1 MSGEVIHN
9 HAAFIWSVAD
19 LLRGVYKQSEYG
31 RVILPLTVLRR
42 LDCVLEP
49 TKADVL
55 ERLEELPV
63 TLRNREPLLEQAA
76 GQSFFNTSRH
86 TFATL
91 LGDPDNVAGN
101 LRNYIARFS
110 ESARDIVDKF
120 NFDVQIDR
128 LDDHNLLYLVVS
140 KFADI
145 DLSPETVSN
154 LEMGYLYE
162 ELIRKFSELSN
173 ETAGEHFTPREVIRL
188 MVNLLFVDDNELLT
202 RPGIVK
208 TLLDPACGTGGMLSV
223 AEDHLRRLNP
233 QARLK
238 VFGQEVNAETYATCR
253 ADMLI
258 KGQEASNIRFGNSFD
273 DDQHQGERFD
283 YLLANPPFGVEWK
296 MVAATIRDE
305 HAIQGFAGRFG
316 AGLPRINDGSFLFLQ
331 HMISKMKRPEEGGAR
346 LAIVF
351 NGSPQFT
358 GGAGSGESEIRR
370 WIIENDMLEAVVA
383 LPDQLFYNTGIS
395 TYFWVVTNRKA
406 PKRRGKVQLI
416 NARESFTKMRKSLGQ
431 KRKEV
436 SAAQIDEITRLY
448 GAFEEG
454 PRVKIFPNESFGFLR
469 ITVERPL
476 RLRWEITDHTL
487 AAVEADKKVAKL
499 GAQQREALLEK
510 LRTRHG
516 ATFATEKPA
525 RQVVQEALLSAG
537 TNKPPALVKAL
548 TDGLAVRDPEAPV
561 VTDRASDPKPD
572 PHLRD
577 YENVPLPNMRVTFEA
592 DPTARL
598 ETVEYRTVI
607 DDYMAQEV
615 LPYVSDAWHAPTKTK
630 IGYEIPL
637 TREFYAYTPPRPLA
651 DIDAELVVLIELL
664 RQRRV
669 APVSEELQCRE
680 ERTRAMRLRHVADIR
695 VSNVDKKTS
704 EGEIPVRLINYT
716 EVYYGD
722 RLVPELELMHATASR
737 SQLDSFRLC
746 PGDVVITKDSE
757 TPEDIGVA
765 AYVERSSDD
774 LVCGY
779 HLAIIRPIQGRID
792 GRFLYWAMC
801 SSNVARQLSSRATGI
816 TRFGL
821 RLDAIADVEIEVP
834 SLERQREIAD
844 YLDAEAARIDVSID
858 EMHKQI
864 GLSSE
869 YRHALITA
877 VSSGDLPSAEFLG

>member
-1 MSGEVIHN
+1 MSGEIINN

-91 LGDPDNVAGN
+91 LGDPNNVAGN

-110 ESARDIVDKF
+110 ESARDIVEKF

-128 LDDHNLLYLVVS
+128 LDAHNLLYLVVA

-202 RPGIVK
+202 RPGVVK

-296 MVAATIRDE
+296 MVADRIRDE
-305 HAIQGFAGRFG
+305 HAFQGFAGRFG

-351 NGSPQFT
+351 NGSPLFT

-370 WIIENDMLEAVVA
+370 WIIESDMLEAVVA

-406 PKRRGKVQLI
+406 PKRRGNVQLI
-416 NARESFTKMRKSLGQ
+416 DARESFIKTRKSLGQ
-431 KRKEV
+431 KRKEI
-436 SAAQIDEITRLY
+436 SAAQIDDIARLY

-454 PRVKIFPNESFGFLR
+454 LRVKFFPNESFGFLR
-469 ITVERPL
+469 ITVERPV

-487 AAVEADKKVAKL
+487 ATVEADNKVVKL
-499 GAQQREALLEK
+499 GAQQSAALLEK
-510 LRTRHG
+510 LRTNYS
-516 ATFATEKPA
+516 ATFASEKA
-525 RQVVQEALLSAG
+525 VRQVAQEALLSAG
-537 TNKPPALVKAL
+537 AGKPRALVNAV
-548 TDGLAVRDPEAPV
+548 TDGLAVQDPEAPV
-561 VTDRASDPKPD
+561 VTDRAGDPKSDPG
-572 PHLRD
+572 LRD
-577 YENVPLPNMRVTFEA
+577 YENVPLPKMRVTFEA

-598 ETVEYRTVI
+598 ETVEYRTAI

-615 LPYVSDAWHAPTKTK
+615 LPYVPDAWHDHTKTK
-630 IGYEIPL
+630 VGYVIPL
-637 TREFYAYTPPRPLA
+637 TRHFYNYRSPRPLA
-651 DIDAELVVLIELL
+651 ELDI
-664 RQRRV
+664 
-669 APVSEELQCRE
+669 
-680 ERTRAMRLRHVADIR
+680 
-695 VSNVDKKTS
+695 
-704 EGEIPVRLINYT
+704 EIGSL
-716 EVYYGD
+716 
-722 RLVPELELMHATASR
+722 
-737 SQLDSFRLC
+737 
-746 PGDVVITKDSE
+746 
-757 TPEDIGVA
+757 
-765 AYVERSSDD
+765 
-774 LVCGY
+774 
-779 HLAIIRPIQGRID
+779 
-792 GRFLYWAMC
+792 
-801 SSNVARQLSSRATGI
+801 
-816 TRFGL
+816 
-821 RLDAIADVEIEVP
+821 DVEIQELL
-834 SLERQREIAD
+834 S
-844 YLDAEAARIDVSID
+844 
-858 EMHKQI
+858 EMM
-864 GLSSE
+864 
-869 YRHALITA
+869 R
-877 VSSGDLPSAEFLG
+877 